1 MTKKLLFVHGT
12 GVRRAGYD
20 ESIAKIRRRL
30 EQSGHGIE
38 LVECFWGETH
48 GAEADVSRSIP
59 RYGATGGRNVVAD
72 DEFRWTVLLY
82 DPTVEMHQLALSKR
96 TPLGNSQDG
105 REGIRL
111 RHLSL
116 PAQAL
121 PSFVEDG
128 LDQLL
133 AGAVDSVQADYSRLL
148 RGDSNALAPGD
159 LATVLARATVAR
171 VLRLA
176 DGHDRPAPTLE
187 RRNELIE
194 AVNAHLVEGNRGA
207 MAGALSLAARLAG
220 PLLAGYRGKL
230 TDMVRDAFGDILR
243 YQARGAALRRLI
255 ADQLAAVPND
265 QVVILA
271 HSLGGIASL
280 ETLVEHRP
288 GNVAALIT
296 FGSQAPLLYEL
307 GALATLPNGKL
318 LPATMPYW
326 LNFYDL
332 DDPLSYVANPVFP
345 GQVSDYQV
353 NSGSDFLGAHSAYL
367 DSDQMWTQIFAYLK

>member
-1 MTKKLLFVHGT
+1 VSKKLLFVHGT

-20 ESIAKIRRRL
+20 ESIAKIQRRL
-30 EQSGHGIE
+30 REAGSGIE

-48 GAEADVSRSIP
+48 GAASDVSRSIP

-82 DPTVEMHQLALSKR
+82 DPTVEMRQLVIPKR
-96 TPLGNSQDG
+96 KPLGNSQDG
-105 REGIRL
+105 REEIRL

-121 PSFVEDG
+121 PCFAEGG
-128 LDQLL
+128 LDQLV

-148 RGDSNALAPGD
+148 RDDPDVLAPGD
-159 LATVLARATVAR
+159 LATVMARATVAR

-176 DGHDRPAPTLE
+176 DERDLAAPAPE

-207 MAGALSLAARLAG
+207 VASALKTAAWLAG

-255 ADQLAAVPND
+255 ADKLAAVSND

-280 ETLVEHRP
+280 ETLVEHQP

-307 GALATLPNGKL
+307 GALSTLPSGKL
-318 LPATMPYW
+318 LPAAMPYW

-345 GQVSDYQV
+345 GKVSDYQV